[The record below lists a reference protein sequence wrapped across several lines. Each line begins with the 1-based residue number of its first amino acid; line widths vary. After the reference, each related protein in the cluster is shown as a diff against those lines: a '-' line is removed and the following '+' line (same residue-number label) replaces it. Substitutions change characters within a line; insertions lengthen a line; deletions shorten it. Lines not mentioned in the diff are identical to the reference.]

1 MRLKVRILYR
11 LNTLLYLFHIFAH
24 FFNATYINMTIE
36 AQKVVSVHYTLTE
49 GTAEGQLVES
59 TSGREPLTFI
69 FGIGMM
75 IPDFEKNLMGMK
87 QGDQFAFG
95 IQAANAYGEY
105 DDTALVEIPISA
117 FEMDGKVPDGL
128 LKVGNILPLT
138 DQNGNHFEGM
148 VAWVGLDKV
157 KVDFNHPM
165 AGVDLFFTG
174 HVESIRDADPSEL
187 AHGHV
192 HGPGGHHH

>member
-1 MRLKVRILYR
+1 
-11 LNTLLYLFHIFAH
+11 
-24 FFNATYINMTIE
+24 MTIE

-49 GTAEGQLVES
+49 GTAEGQLVET

-69 FGIGMM
+69 YGIGMM

-95 IQAANAYGEY
+95 IKAANAYGEY

-117 FEMDGKVPDGL
+117 FEMDGKIPDGL
-128 LKVGNILPLT
+128 LKVGNVLPLT

-165 AGVDLFFTG
+165 AGVDLFFSG
-174 HVESIRDADPSEL
+174 HVDAIRDADPSEL

-192 HGPGGHHH
+192 HGPDGHHH